1 VKLVLLRFKG
11 FLFLYLRYKQQA
23 LIPLRKYGSM
33 KKIELEI
40 VALSHS
46 ITQTHSYAVVL
57 GEING
62 LRRLPIVIGGFEAQA
77 IAVALERMSPSRPL
91 THDLLKNFMM
101 AFNVDLHEVVI
112 NDLQEG
118 IFYSKLVC
126 SSAND
131 TVEIDSRTS
140 DALALA
146 VRFGCPI
153 YTYDNILDQA
163 GILMEDDG
171 KTKTATPVTS
181 ETGGSDNLNSLSLE
195 ELEGLL
201 TEVLDHE
208 DYIRAIAIRD
218 EIKSR
223 KK

>member
-1 VKLVLLRFKG
+1 
-11 FLFLYLRYKQQA
+11 
-23 LIPLRKYGSM
+23 M

-77 IAVALERMSPSRPL
+77 IAVALEKMQPSRPL
-91 THDLLKNFMM
+91 THDLVKNFMN
-101 AFNVDLHEVVI
+101 AFIIDLHEI
-112 NDLQEG
+112 IICDLQEG

-126 SSAND
+126 SSEHD
-131 TVEIDSRTS
+131 TIEIDSRTS

-153 YTYDNILDQA
+153 YTYETILESA
-163 GILMEDDG
+163 GILMEDTGTGTG
-171 KTKTATPVTS
+171 KKKKAKQEVVVEEHGNTGNEDLKTMT
-181 ETGGSDNLNSLSLE
+181 LE
-195 ELEGLL
+195 ELDTLL
-201 TEVLDHE
+201 GNVLESE

-218 EIKSR
+218 EINTRKKSR
-223 KK
+223 

>member
-1 VKLVLLRFKG
+1 
-11 FLFLYLRYKQQA
+11 
-23 LIPLRKYGSM
+23 M

-57 GEING
+57 GETNG

-77 IAVALERMSPSRPL
+77 IAVALERMQPSRPL
-91 THDLLKNFMM
+91 THDLMKNFMN
-101 AFNVDLHEVVI
+101 AFNVELQEIVI
-112 NDLQEG
+112 SDLQEG

-126 SSAND
+126 FSEHD

-153 YTYDNILDQA
+153 YTYEHILESA
-163 GILMEDDG
+163 GILMEDVPEKKKKG
-171 KTKTATPVTS
+171 EPVGIQ
-181 ETGGSDNLNSLSLE
+181 ETGSGGEDLSNMSMDELQALLNDVLE
-195 ELEGLL
+195 
-201 TEVLDHE
+201 HE
-208 DYIRAIAIRD
+208 DYIRAISIRD
-218 EIKSR
+218 EINKR
-223 KK
+223 K

>member
-1 VKLVLLRFKG
+1 
-11 FLFLYLRYKQQA
+11 
-23 LIPLRKYGSM
+23 M

-153 YTYDNILDQA
+153 YTYDNILDPA

-181 ETGGSDNLNSLSLE
+181 ETGGSDNLKSLSLE

>member
-1 VKLVLLRFKG
+1 
-11 FLFLYLRYKQQA
+11 
-23 LIPLRKYGSM
+23 M

-77 IAVALERMSPSRPL
+77 IAVALERINPSRPL
-91 THDLLKNFMM
+91 THDLMKNFML
-101 AFNVDLHEVVI
+101 AFNVELHEIII

-118 IFYSKLVC
+118 VFFAKLVC
-126 SSAND
+126 SSSND

-153 YTYDNILDQA
+153 YTYENILAQV
-163 GILMEDDG
+163 GVTKDG
-171 KTKTATPVTS
+171 DIHKPVEVGVQKSITS
-181 ETGGSDNLNSLSLE
+181 ETGGKEDLTNMSIDDLQSLLNDVLE
-195 ELEGLL
+195 N
-201 TEVLDHE
+201 E
-208 DYIRAIAIRD
+208 DYIKAIAIRD
-218 EIKSR
+218 EL
-223 KK
+223 KKRNNK

>member
-1 VKLVLLRFKG
+1 
-11 FLFLYLRYKQQA
+11 
-23 LIPLRKYGSM
+23 M

-91 THDLLKNFMM
+91 THDLMKNFMM

-171 KTKTATPVTS
+171 KTKAAATTVTT
-181 ETGGSDNLNSLSLE
+181 ETGGSDNLKSLSQE

-201 TEVLDHE
+201 TEVLDQE

-223 KK
+223 KGK